1 MYEHD
6 QTSQAQILK
15 LGCCPFSNYRLMRP
29 LIPLIVLLTGFGI
42 TSHPSRANSLNPEII
57 EACKDA
63 RDFQGCA
70 NSFQG
75 VQTTHSQPSS
85 SSEEECN
92 DEGWCVAKAGIDI
105 FGLPKVVGWEYKSTD
120 NGIHYG
126 SPKLYKIKHK
136 GSSNR
141 YLARKYVWHYYKEA
155 TPGTSGYYK
164 TVSSGQRKCGYYPN
178 GSYYCYTT
186 KPEQVWV
193 PGKPGKPGG
202 SRVTQYT
209 WVHDC
214 KDNTHAYYYSGKL
227 KGKWKKRDRAEACAG
242 IEDLTKLSLKL

>member
-1 MYEHD
+1 M
-6 QTSQAQILK
+6 Q
-15 LGCCPFSNYRLMRP
+15 P
-29 LIPLIVLLTGFGI
+29 LISFILLLAGLGI
-42 TSHPSRANSLNPEII
+42 TSLPARADSLQPEII

-70 NSFQG
+70 NSFKG
-75 VQTTHSQPSS
+75 VQTTNTQSS
-85 SSEEECN
+85 SNTAEECN

-105 FGLPKVVGWEYKSTD
+105 FGLPKVVGWEYKSID

-164 TVSSGQRKCGYYPN
+164 TVNSGQRKCGYYPN

-186 KPEQVWV
+186 EPEQVWV

-214 KDNTHAYYYSGKL
+214 KDNTYAYYYSGKL
-227 KGKWKKRDRAEACAG
+227 KGKWKKTDKAEACAG
-242 IEDLTKLSLKL
+242 IDDLTKLSLKL

>member
-1 MYEHD
+1 M
-6 QTSQAQILK
+6 Q
-15 LGCCPFSNYRLMRP
+15 P
-29 LIPLIVLLTGFGI
+29 LISFILLLAGLGI
-42 TSHPSRANSLNPEII
+42 TSLPARADSLQPEII

-70 NSFQG
+70 NSFKG
-75 VQTTHSQPSS
+75 VQTTNTQSS
-85 SSEEECN
+85 SNTAEECN
-92 DEGWCVAKAGIDI
+92 DEGWCVAKAGVDI

-164 TVSSGQRKCGYYPN
+164 TVNSGQRKCGYYPN

-186 KPEQVWV
+186 EPEQV
-193 PGKPGKPGG
+193 
-202 SRVTQYT
+202 
-209 WVHDC
+209 
-214 KDNTHAYYYSGKL
+214 
-227 KGKWKKRDRAEACAG
+227 
-242 IEDLTKLSLKL
+242 